1 VMLEECLDEVDASI
15 AEIKRKFYG
24 VTTGRVINLLDPL
37 MLGRVQV
44 QMPFIDALDLS
55 PWARIAMPM
64 AGILHGTY
72 FIPNIGDEVLI
83 AFEHGDVNAPY
94 VLGSL
99 WTAAA
104 PPPQQSPLPQIR
116 ELRTLAGN
124 QIVFTEVPPSVTIQT
139 GPTSPVPAPTPPSP
153 GGPHHTV
160 MLSPAGIQAM
170 TPTSILLQVG
180 ATTLLMT
187 PESITIQ
194 AAGNIVTINA
204 GGVNIVSPANINV
217 TAGGSAAV
225 TAPLVRINS

>member
-1 VMLEECLDEVDASI
+1 MLEECLDEVDQSI
-15 AEIKRKFYG
+15 EDIKRKYYG
-24 VTTGRVINLLDPL
+24 VTTGTVINVLDPL

-44 QMPFIDALDLS
+44 QMQFIDALDLS
-55 PWARIAMPM
+55 PWARIAVPM
-64 AGILHGTY
+64 AGMLHGSY
-72 FIPNIGDEVLI
+72 FIPNIGDTVLL

-99 WTAAA
+99 WSAAA
-104 PPPQQSPLPQIR
+104 PPPQQTPVPQIR

-139 GPTSPVPAPTPPSP
+139 GPTAPVPAPAPPSSV
-153 GGPHHTV
+153 GPHHTV

-187 PESITIQ
+187 PEGITLQ
-194 AAGNIVTINA
+194 ASGNIVTLGAGGINIVAGVNTSITA
-204 GGVNIVSPANINV
+204 GGVAS
-217 TAGGSAAV
+217 V